1 MDVRRRERERDGE
14 RARSRG
20 WVSRLLRKLNAY
32 QFALMWLWIRFIFTP
47 VKVWTVSS
55 LTHYLSLSL
64 NLDAIPHM
72 LTYSLL
78 SVIVLKYSFIDFY
91 NRTSCSNIKILCLF
105 SLHFVFVAYLGISL
119 ACSIVL
125 LLQHSLSLS
134 LSLSVSIDFN
144 RFFSFCVLLFT
155 YVRPFHSLHQSIW
168 STPACT

>member
-1 MDVRRRERERDGE
+1 MNSIHFHPSE
-14 RARSRG
+14 S
-20 WVSRLLRKLNAY
+20 LNSVISDT
-32 QFALMWLWIRFIFTP
+32 L
-47 VKVWTVSS
+47 S
-55 LTHYLSLSL
+55 LSLSL